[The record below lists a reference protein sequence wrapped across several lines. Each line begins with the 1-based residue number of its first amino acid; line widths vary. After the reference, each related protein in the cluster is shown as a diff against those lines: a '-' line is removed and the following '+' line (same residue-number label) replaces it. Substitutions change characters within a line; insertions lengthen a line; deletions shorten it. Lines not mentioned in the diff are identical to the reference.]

1 GRVDDWIGPKRLIVA
16 MLFGLVAMALA
27 VFLLRDFG
35 TIVFWICGL
44 VLSAFVGPAQAASRS
59 LLTRVTPLSMQG
71 EIFGL
76 YATTGR
82 VASFLSPL
90 AWSLFLAWFGGIV
103 YGVLGIGLVL
113 LIGLVMLLFVRLPK
127 HVRAE

>member
-1 GRVDDWIGPKRLIVA
+1 
-16 MLFGLVAMALA
+16 
-27 VFLLRDFG
+27 
-35 TIVFWICGL
+35 
-44 VLSAFVGPAQAASRS
+44 
-59 LLTRVTPLSMQG
+59 MQG

-113 LIGLVMLLFVRLPK
+113 AIGLVMLLFVRLPP
-127 HVRAE
+127 HRVVGTTPGSD